1 MKVITI
7 IIITI
12 TLMLVFGLVFSEEFK
27 PEPKGIESAK
37 VQNAYKTYKAEV
49 AKAQEAIFKAE
60 AAYNA
65 SLKQAQSEAMK
76 RGDTA
81 EYEALKEYIAIEPP
95 VVDKDEVKKNKLN
108 PFDFSNISADKW
120 NKLSGKEYRI
130 DALDNIGTK
139 ITGLRKGA
147 TYYIVPHPD
156 DTWRRNEFPVT
167 KWDGAE
173 DSASAIAYELNK
185 EPIRKVSEAQ
195 SFVYQEGDLKVK
207 MFSYG
212 ARSSGSIRIKIIVK

>member
-95 VVDKDEVKKNKLN
+95 VVDKDEAKAETLKPILQDIHKGVAGLPRNTINADYNLILKVIPKKKTILIIGHPKNGTKDSLGEILLN
-108 PFDFSNISADKW
+108 NFVVGSWDLSSKPNDESIEIDITEHLTDTLKEFKVSFKY
-120 NKLSGKEYRI
+120 KSGK
-130 DALDNIGTK
+130 D
-139 ITGLRKGA
+139 GLTINAVKA
-147 TYYIVPHPD
+147 
-156 DTWRRNEFPVT
+156 
-167 KWDGAE
+167 
-173 DSASAIAYELNK
+173 
-185 EPIRKVSEAQ
+185 
-195 SFVYQEGDLKVK
+195 VYK
-207 MFSYG
+207 
-212 ARSSGSIRIKIIVK
+212 